1 MASKK
6 ETNITGDV
14 SILSSGVKLEGKLY
28 SEGNVRIDGS
38 VNGEVTVNGNLTLGE
53 SSTFVGDVK
62 ANNITL
68 SGIMEG
74 KVIAAEKLILENRS
88 KLKGELKSLLSD
100 KDLSKEEQQVLL
112 DQFLDEKFTD
122 KERQKLLE
130 LRNER
135 QELVKMPQNTTLK
148 LMEALMAGGSKASPA
163 EKAALQV
170 ITKTPGGKLSAILES
185 LSQFNE
191 VALPEYQKRV
201 DEYLPEENRDVRKEF
216 VEECKNLNPRPSNFV
231 KPVNTTERIPILIPT
246 ANVSVAINRRI

>member
-53 SSTFVGDVK
+53 SSTFIGDVK

-88 KLKGELKSLLSD
+88 KLKGELKAKILVVEEGALFDGTSSMSVNSSQQNE
-100 KDLSKEEQQVLL
+100 SKE
-112 DQFLDEKFTD
+112 D
-122 KERQKLLE
+122 
-130 LRNER
+130 
-135 QELVKMPQNTTLK
+135 
-148 LMEALMAGGSKASPA
+148 S
-163 EKAALQV
+163 
-170 ITKTPGGKLSAILES
+170 
-185 LSQFNE
+185 
-191 VALPEYQKRV
+191 
-201 DEYLPEENRDVRKEF
+201 
-216 VEECKNLNPRPSNFV
+216 
-231 KPVNTTERIPILIPT
+231 
-246 ANVSVAINRRI
+246 